1 MPGALLKPNMIISGK
16 INNNQIDRN
25 RVAEMTIQCLTE
37 NVPKEIPGIVFLSG
51 GQSDQDATAH
61 LDIMNKMNKEYP
73 WELSYS
79 YGRALQATALKEWAV
94 GTPES
99 SQNAFIK
106 RAEMNHRA
114 RYGKWESELE

>member
-1 MPGALLKPNMIISGK
+1 
-16 INNNQIDRN
+16 
-25 RVAEMTIQCLTE
+25 
-37 NVPKEIPGIVFLSG
+37 
-51 GQSDQDATAH
+51 
-61 LDIMNKMNKEYP
+61 MNKEYP

-79 YGRALQATALKEWAV
+79 YGRALQASALKEWAV

-114 RYGKWESELE
+114 RYGKWELELE